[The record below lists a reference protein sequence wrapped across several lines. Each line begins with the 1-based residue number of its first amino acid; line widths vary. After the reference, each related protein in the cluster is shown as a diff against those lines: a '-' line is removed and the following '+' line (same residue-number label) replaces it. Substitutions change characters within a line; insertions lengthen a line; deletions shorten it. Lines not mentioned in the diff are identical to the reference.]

1 MKVKKGVEGVNENPC
16 NTQFLLL
23 TREMQGILIYIDMT
37 ALRFV
42 SVKVRQIISLI
53 GL

>member
-1 MKVKKGVEGVNENPC
+1 MAWGNKEAPTTLGSFINERC
-16 NTQFLLL
+16 
-23 TREMQGILIYIDMT
+23 RGMLIYIDMI